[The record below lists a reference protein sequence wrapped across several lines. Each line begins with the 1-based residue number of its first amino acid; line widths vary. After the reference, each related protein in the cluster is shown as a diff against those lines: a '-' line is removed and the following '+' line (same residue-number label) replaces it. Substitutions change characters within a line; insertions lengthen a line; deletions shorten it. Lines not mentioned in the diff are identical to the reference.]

1 MKKSASAIVLSLVFV
16 NVFGLA
22 FDVQAT
28 DNPLT
33 RAYEYIL
40 SRYNPALGLVSE
52 SEYGGVNL
60 VNGTSM
66 NNTYWVY
73 GDNLWAAEALL
84 PYRPN
89 IAANISE
96 TVESYIEE
104 YGRSMLFEVV
114 LGEVIPTTI
123 RGETDI
129 EAFNGTVDGNWVQI
143 LLKRHQHLD
152 DLEGISY
159 DAEEYADF
167 CFYLTIDYWLMGDI
181 HASEYWFKGGQGL
194 WNYSTKKGFYGKAA
208 REEGLYR
215 NVELGLFLLAKNV
228 TGFSS
233 NITLDVEEAVWS
245 CQRENGGIASLS
257 YLNGTV
263 YGMANAE
270 ATSALLLAYNDQLV
284 DRLRRRQIPELERM
298 EKLLANLNST
308 YQSLLLNYTELQE
321 DYGSLQERYND
332 LTVSYDGLVA
342 DFDDLNLTYH
352 GLLSDYTEL
361 MRDFDSLQSDYT
373 RLQGGYS
380 LSKSALDALQ
390 EDYDALS
397 SLFGGLNATYN
408 EVMSTQEAILFRLS
422 NMRDLLYAFIGATIF
437 FIVTTVYFSK
447 RKIRS

>member
-28 DNPLT
+28 DNQLT

-73 GDNLWAAEALL
+73 GDNLWVAEALL

-104 YGRSMLFEVV
+104 YGRSVLFEVV
-114 LGEVIPTTI
+114 LGAVIPTTI
-123 RGETDI
+123 HGKRNI
-129 EAFNGTVDGNWVQI
+129 EAFNGTVNGSWVQI
-143 LLKRHQHLD
+143 LLERHQYVD
-152 DLEGISY
+152 DPEGVSY
-159 DAEEYADF
+159 DAEEYADL
-167 CFYLTIDYWLMGDI
+167 CFYLTINYWLMDDI
-181 HASEYWFKGGQGL
+181 HASEHWFRSGEGL
-194 WNYSTKKGFYGKAA
+194 WNYSTNKGFYDKAA
-208 REEGLYR
+208 REDGLYR
-215 NVELGLFLLAKNV
+215 NVELGLFMLTKNV
-228 TGFSS
+228 TGFPS
-233 NITLDVEEAVWS
+233 NITLDVEQAVWS

-263 YGMANAE
+263 RGMADVE
-270 ATSALLLAYNDQLV
+270 TTSALLLAYNDQLV
-284 DRLRRRQIPELERM
+284 TRLQRRQSPELERM
-298 EKLLANLNST
+298 EKLLADLNSI
-308 YQSLLLNYTELQE
+308 YHSLLLKDTKLQE
-321 DYGSLQERYND
+321 DHDFLQERYSN

-342 DFDDLNLTYH
+342 DSDDLNLTYH
-352 GLLSDYTEL
+352 SLLSNYTEL
-361 MRDFDSLQSDYT
+361 LRDFDSLQSDYT
-373 RLQGGYS
+373 RLQGDYS
-380 LSKSALDALQ
+380 LLKSALDALQ

-408 EVMSTQEAILFRLS
+408 EVMSMQEAILFRLS